1 MSKKQK
7 DLFLEFEANNWFER
21 NKKVLD
27 SIRAEEDLLLKEILD
42 LTKSDT
48 AKPLSLLE
56 IGCGNGKRLAEL
68 QKNGFQVIGLDP
80 SKAAIKVASEKGVE
94 AKVGTA
100 DELPF
105 PDNNFD
111 ILVFGFCL
119 YLCDRD
125 DLFRIASEANRVLK
139 ETGYLFILDF
149 YSKNETSND
158 YHHLAGVKSYKMD
171 YRKLFDW
178 HPSYSLVKQMVGSHY
193 GFKQTDDKNEW
204 ISISVLRKKDG

>member
-1 MSKKQK
+1 MAEKQK
-7 DLFLEFEANNWFER
+7 QIFLTSEGDNWFLR

-27 SIRAEEDLLLKEILD
+27 STPAEEDLLLKEILD

-68 QKNGFQVIGLDP
+68 QKKGFLAIGLDP
-80 SKAAIKVASEKGVE
+80 SKAAIKEASEKGVE

-105 PDNNFD
+105 PDNKFD

-139 ETGYLFILDF
+139 ESGYLFILDF

-158 YHHLAGVKSYKMD
+158 YHHWAGVKSYKMD

-178 HPSYSLVKQMVGSHY
+178 HPSYSLIKQMVGSHY

-204 ISISVLRKKDG
+204 ISISVLRKRL

>member
-1 MSKKQK
+1 MAEKQK
-7 DLFLEFEANNWFER
+7 QIFLASEGDRWFLR

-27 SIRAEEDLLLKEILD
+27 STPAEEDLLLKEILD
-42 LTKSDT
+42 LIKSDPGT
-48 AKPLSLLE
+48 SLSLLE

-68 QKNGFQVIGLDP
+68 QKNGFQVTGLDP
-80 SKAAIKVASEKGVE
+80 SKVAIKEASEKGVE

-105 PDNNFD
+105 PDNKFD
-111 ILVFGFCL
+111 ILLFGFCL

-178 HPSYSLVKQMVGSHY
+178 HPSYSLIKQIVGSHY
-193 GFKQTDDKNEW
+193 GLKQTDDKNEW
-204 ISISVLRKKDG
+204 ISISVLRKSL